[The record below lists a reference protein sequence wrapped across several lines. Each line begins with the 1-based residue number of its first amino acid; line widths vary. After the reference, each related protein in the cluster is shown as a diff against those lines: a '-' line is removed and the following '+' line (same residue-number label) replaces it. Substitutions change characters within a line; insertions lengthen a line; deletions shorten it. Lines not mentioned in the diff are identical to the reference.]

1 MYVPCYI
8 HNLKTIKKKK
18 GKGTCPQHCL
28 AGKALEDPEAKRPS
42 VASCP
47 PEGPEKERAHASRR
61 NRGALGPES
70 S

>member
-18 GKGTCPQHCL
+18 GKGYLPTTL
-28 AGKALEDPEAKRPS
+28 LSRESFGRSRSKEAF
-42 VASCP
+42 C
-47 PEGPEKERAHASRR
+47 GF
-61 NRGALGPES
+61 LS